1 MRFLRL
7 PLLLLLFLPG
17 LVLPAGLLLRICLC
31 EHEGGRAGA
40 NCCAPAAPEAPGRS
54 CCSGAREL
62 ASADTEEAGSDD
74 APADGA
80 LRADT
85 CRCLLL
91 QIEEELP
98 DAERPRAELEFALA
112 PSSAAERAAPFP
124 AVEPPRRRGSPR
136 PLVRPPP
143 DHQRTLPLL
152 L

>member
-40 NCCAPAAPEAPGRS
+40 NCCAPAAPEAPRRS
-54 CCSGAREL
+54 CCGGAREL
-62 ASADTEEAGSDD
+62 DSAGTEDSGSDD

-85 CRCLLL
+85 CRCLLV

-112 PSSAAERAAPFP
+112 SSPAAERAPSVP
-124 AVEPPRRRGSPR
+124 AVEPSRQRVAPR